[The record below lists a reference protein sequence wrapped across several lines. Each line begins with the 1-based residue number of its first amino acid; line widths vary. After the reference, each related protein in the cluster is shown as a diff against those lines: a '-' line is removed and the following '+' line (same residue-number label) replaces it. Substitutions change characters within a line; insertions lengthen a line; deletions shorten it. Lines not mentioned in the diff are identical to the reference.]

1 VHALRKRVRG
11 YQRAATPEVAAPA
24 QTCGVCEAMR
34 RHPPFRVYGS
44 GFRPRVRA
52 WEAHA
57 RALDA
62 DLVPL
67 SPRTVEGVMLVHK
80 HKHPHVLLLQQQ
92 IGKQNIYK
100 LPGGRIKPGMCSL
113 IRICPLTRMCSL
125 VQGNARVW
133 RPH

>member
-1 VHALRKRVRG
+1 MRRVRSNA
-11 YQRAATPEVAAPA
+11 QAPA
-24 QTCGVCEAMR
+24 VQGLG
-34 RHPPFRVYGS
+34 PGS
-44 GFRPRVRA
+44 H
-52 WEAHA
+52 AHA

-62 DLVPL
+62 DLAPL

-113 IRICPLTRMCSL
+113 ISICSLTRICSL
-125 VQGNARVW
+125 VQGNARAW

>member
-1 VHALRKRVRG
+1 
-11 YQRAATPEVAAPA
+11 
-24 QTCGVCEAMR
+24 MR
-34 RHPPFRVYGS
+34 RGHPPFMFYGL
-44 GFRPRVRA
+44 GFRPSEREA
-52 WEAHA
+52 EAHA

-62 DLVPL
+62 DLAPL

-113 IRICPLTRMCSL
+113 MRNCPLTRMCSL
-125 VQGNARVW
+125 VQGNARA
-133 RPH
+133 